1 MKIDV
6 LQADYLDP
14 RHARDMGHLL
24 EAYATDPMGGAAP
37 LAAGVR
43 DKLATELARRPHAF
57 SLLCYVDDQPAGLV
71 NCFEGFSTFRC
82 KPLIN
87 IHDIVVAPGFRGLG
101 LSQLM
106 LARVE
111 AIAQARG
118 CCKLTLEVLEGNKAA
133 QAAYVKFGFEA
144 YALDPAMGQALFWQ
158 KNMASP

>member
-6 LQADYLDP
+6 VQADYLDP
-14 RHARDMGHLL
+14 RHARDMGQLL
-24 EAYATDPMGGAAP
+24 EAYAADPMGGAAP

-133 QAAYVKFGFEA
+133 QAAYAKFGFEA
-144 YALDPAMGQALFWQ
+144 YALDPAMGKALFWQ
-158 KNMASP
+158 KNMANP